1 MVKIMTDKKRNVPQ
15 LRFRGFTETW
25 EQRSLGDYA
34 DLKGRIGFRG
44 YTRNDIIPKEKGGIL
59 TFSPTNIING
69 QINNNSKNTYITEL
83 KYNESPEIK
92 VKNNDIL
99 FVKTGS
105 TLGKSS
111 LVENLQEPATINPQ
125 IVIIKSKVGNE
136 HFLAIYL
143 QTAQLLRQVHALKIG
158 GAVPTLTEAEIKTFT
173 INIPK
178 AKAEA
183 SQISALFNRL
193 DKLIALHQRKQNQF
207 KKVKKALLQK
217 MFADEKNPF
226 PFIRFKGFTE
236 AWEQRKLGTAIK
248 IIKDKNKNQHSYRA
262 FSISNI
268 KGFIAQDEQFGKD
281 NTYSKTDKS
290 TNYIVKPGMFAYN
303 PARINVGSIA
313 YQNQTEPVLVSSL
326 YEIFQTNSKIDDS
339 FLMNWFKTSLFN
351 RQIKRLE
358 EGGVRQYFFIDK
370 MKETEIKLP
379 SISEQNQI
387 SKLLQ
392 LVNKNLDLHQR
403 KLDQLQK
410 LKKSLLQNMF
420 I

>member
-1 MVKIMTDKKRNVPQ
+1 MNKK
-15 LRFRGFTETW
+15 E
-25 EQRSLGDYA
+25 
-34 DLKGRIGFRG
+34 
-44 YTRNDIIPKEKGGIL
+44 
-59 TFSPTNIING
+59 
-69 QINNNSKNTYITEL
+69 
-83 KYNESPEIK
+83 
-92 VKNNDIL
+92 
-99 FVKTGS
+99 
-105 TLGKSS
+105 
-111 LVENLQEPATINPQ
+111 
-125 IVIIKSKVGNE
+125 
-136 HFLAIYL
+136 
-143 QTAQLLRQVHALKIG
+143 
-158 GAVPTLTEAEIKTFT
+158 
-173 INIPK
+173 
-178 AKAEA
+178 
-183 SQISALFNRL
+183 
-193 DKLIALHQRKQNQF
+193 
-207 KKVKKALLQK
+207 VKKAPIL
-217 MFADEKNPF
+217 
-226 PFIRFKGFTE
+226 RFKGFTND
-236 AWEQRKLGTAIK
+236 WEQRKLGTAIK

-392 LVNKNLDLHQR
+392 LVNKNLDLQQR
-403 KLDQLQK
+403 KLELLKASKKAVLQNIFTDTKRVPTIRFNTFSENWNQKRLKPFLIKYNKKTTVNNQYPVLTSSRQGLFFQKDYYDGNQIASKNNIGYNIVPRNYFTYRHMSDDLIFHFNINTICDYGIVSTLYPVFTTTSEIDSQWLLYYLNHSVDIKKYALLQK
-410 LKKSLLQNMF
+410 QGGSRTYMYFSKLESLKAHIPALAEQKKISSLIFKIDEQIYFQQKKLKYLQKSKRFLLQNMF

>member
-1 MVKIMTDKKRNVPQ
+1 
-15 LRFRGFTETW
+15 
-25 EQRSLGDYA
+25 
-34 DLKGRIGFRG
+34 
-44 YTRNDIIPKEKGGIL
+44 
-59 TFSPTNIING
+59 
-69 QINNNSKNTYITEL
+69 
-83 KYNESPEIK
+83 
-92 VKNNDIL
+92 
-99 FVKTGS
+99 
-105 TLGKSS
+105 
-111 LVENLQEPATINPQ
+111 
-125 IVIIKSKVGNE
+125 
-136 HFLAIYL
+136 
-143 QTAQLLRQVHALKIG
+143 
-158 GAVPTLTEAEIKTFT
+158 
-173 INIPK
+173 
-178 AKAEA
+178 
-183 SQISALFNRL
+183 
-193 DKLIALHQRKQNQF
+193 
-207 KKVKKALLQK
+207 
-217 MFADEKNPF
+217 
-226 PFIRFKGFTE
+226 
-236 AWEQRKLGTAIK
+236 
-248 IIKDKNKNQHSYRA
+248 
-262 FSISNI
+262 
-268 KGFIAQDEQFGKD
+268 
-281 NTYSKTDKS
+281 
-290 TNYIVKPGMFAYN
+290 MFAYN